1 DGKLSIIAA
10 RELVSGDVMQ
20 LEEGDKISADA
31 RIKIPDFFD
40 LIILYQNQ
48 LY

>member
-1 DGKLSIIAA
+1 LKKILPSQAKVYRDGKLSVIAA

-31 RIKIPDFFD
+31 RI
-40 LIILYQNQ
+40 ILYM
-48 LY
+48 